1 MSNRLR
7 ISLVIPAY
15 NEESHLADCLQAAL
29 EQAVAFYEIIVVD
42 NASTDRTAL
51 VAEQFPGVRV
61 VREPQRGI
69 VYARNCGFD
78 AARGDIIARID
89 ADTMLPSDWSAHIT
103 EFYSNPNHLRTAW
116 SGGGFFHDVPL
127 PRFVSWVYSLM
138 AFRINQLLIGYPTL
152 WGSNMALPT
161 SLWREVAPTTCAQHG
176 IHEDL
181 DLAVHIHDAGAT
193 IYYDSHMPVPAQLR
207 RVRASRPELW
217 DYLQWWP
224 NTLRT
229 HGYKTWRI
237 CWAIGVLPLYLAT
250 PLLNIGGALKRGTA
264 QLLASFET

>member
-29 EQAVAFYEIIVVD
+29 DQDVPFWEIIVVD
-42 NASTDRTAL
+42 NASTDRTAI
-51 VAEQFPGVRV
+51 VAEQFPGVRI
-61 VREPQRGI
+61 VREPRRGI
-69 VYARNCGFD
+69 VHARNRGFN
-78 AARGDIIARID
+78 AARGEIIARID
-89 ADTMLPSDWSAHIT
+89 ADTALPSDWSAHIAQ
-103 EFYSNPNHLRTAW
+103 FYGNPNHLRTAW
-116 SGGGFFHDVPL
+116 TGGGFFHDMSF
-127 PRFVSWVYSLM
+127 PRFVSSVYHLL

-152 WGSNMALPT
+152 WGSNMALPA
-161 SLWREVAPTTCAQHG
+161 SLWREIAPDTCDRLG

-181 DLAVHIHDAGAT
+181 DLAMHVHAAGARVH
-193 IYYDSHMPVPAQLR
+193 YDSTMPVPAQLR

-224 NTLRT
+224 NTLKF
-229 HGYKTWRI
+229 HGYASWRI
-237 CWAIGVLPLYLAT
+237 CWAIGVMPLYLAT

-264 QLLASFET
+264 QLLAVFEI